1 MCWPVAGLNCK
12 QMSVRD
18 CVCVCVCECKTG
30 DCVRARATAS
40 QKVIAARRVTH
51 AEPSGHGAAVQ
62 RAPCVCSGFYTPA

>member
-18 CVCVCVCECKTG
+18 CAHVCVSARQVT
-30 DCVRARATAS
+30 VRARATAS
-40 QKVIAARRVTH
+40 QKVIAARRVAH